1 MKSENNG
8 ILIVNKPKNYTSRD
22 IVNIIS
28 KKFKTKKVGHTG
40 TLDPIATGVLVICIN
55 KATKIVELLTSTDKE
70 YIASFTIGTLTDTLD
85 ITGNIIKEQKSIFN
99 KSEIKEAL
107 NSMIGT
113 YNQEVPIYSAVKIN
127 GKKLYEYAR
136 NNEEIKLPK
145 HQVEIKELEL
155 LDIKNIESKTKIK
168 VRCLVSKGTYIRSLG
183 NDIAK
188 KLGSIAT
195 MESLVR
201 TKQGKFK
208 IEDSLKIEDI
218 LNDNYKLISI
228 LDTLD
233 YPKIEVNGITLKKIK
248 NGAIIKN
255 NYEICPILFTYN
267 NNPLALY
274 TKYDKDDTLLKPWK
288 MF

>member
-168 VRCLVSKGTYIRSLG
+168 VRCQLVKVL
-183 NDIAK
+183 
-188 KLGSIAT
+188 
-195 MESLVR
+195 
-201 TKQGKFK
+201 
-208 IEDSLKIEDI
+208 I
-218 LNDNYKLISI
+218 L
-228 LDTLD
+228 
-233 YPKIEVNGITLKKIK
+233 EVLEMI
-248 NGAIIKN
+248 
-255 NYEICPILFTYN
+255 
-267 NNPLALY
+267 
-274 TKYDKDDTLLKPWK
+274 
-288 MF
+288 